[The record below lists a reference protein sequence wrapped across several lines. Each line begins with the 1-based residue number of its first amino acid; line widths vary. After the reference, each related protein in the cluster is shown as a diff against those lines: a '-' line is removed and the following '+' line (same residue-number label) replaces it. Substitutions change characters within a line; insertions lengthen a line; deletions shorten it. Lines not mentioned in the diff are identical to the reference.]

1 VSPEAP
7 MANILTS
14 HAAPKP
20 LPASP
25 PVGGQVQPARLLKSV
40 QPVYPAFARSSHTSG
55 EVTVDALIDA
65 NGNVTDLK
73 AVSGPPILR
82 PAAMD
87 AIRQWKYDPT
97 RLDGR
102 PVAIHLSLTV
112 RFRAE

>member
-1 VSPEAP
+1 
-7 MANILTS
+7 MASILTS

-40 QPVYPAFARSSHTSG
+40 QPVYPRMARSSHAG
-55 EVTVDALIDA
+55 GDVTVDALIDKD
-65 NGNVTDLK
+65 GNVTKLE

-82 PAAMD
+82 QAAMD
-87 AIRQWKYDPT
+87 AIRQWKYDAA

-102 PVAIHLSLTV
+102 PVAIHLTLTV
-112 RFRAE
+112 RFHAE